1 MSLDT
6 IRAPSVKSDASRLDS
21 RDQNMPEKHQ
31 PAVPYGPPAQSP
43 EGTNTILLRWYADLA
58 IQQEQCKRHKERSR
72 ERKAYLAVGASVAAV
87 LLLMMALVSKHVFSA
102 SSLPRAGTIFHTTP
116 PAREGNVT
124 SWFVPATN
132 DVYDMQL
139 DSELLDRDEGPPQ
152 VEPESHRGV
161 ASEESAFEKC
171 RTKCIGDVEDRE
183 KSSHDATSDASA
195 DHHVS
200 LVRRRQ
206 KNGAETRNT
215 VRTRCLE
222 LCSLSAGGSLN
233 HGDDASLSNTKET
246 RQQKSESNV
255 DTASQDSEMK
265 KPGDSNTE
273 TTLGR
278 SVTFDVTAFVTK
290 VTTSS
295 SDAATVPHRVTT
307 GGTRPDFSG
316 TKDNE
321 KGRMNSYG

>member
-21 RDQNMPEKHQ
+21 RDRNMDEKHQ
-31 PAVPYGPPAQSP
+31 PAVPYGPPAQTP
-43 EGTNTILLRWYADLA
+43 EGTNTVLLRWYADLGL
-58 IQQEQCKRHKERSR
+58 QQEQWKRHKERTR
-72 ERKAYLAVGASVAAV
+72 ERKAYLAVGASPAPGGNDLA
-87 LLLMMALVSKHVFSA
+87 
-102 SSLPRAGTIFHTTP
+102 TTP
-116 PAREGNVT
+116 PARGGNVT

-139 DSELLDRDEGPPQ
+139 DSELVDRDEGQPQ
-152 VEPESHRGV
+152 VEPESLRSV
-161 ASEESAFEKC
+161 ASEESVFEKC

-183 KSSHDATSDASA
+183 KSSHDATSGASA
-195 DHHVS
+195 GHHAS
-200 LVRRRQ
+200 LVRRRP
-206 KNGAETRNT
+206 KNGAEKTRNT
-215 VRTRCLE
+215 VRTSCLE

-246 RQQKSESNV
+246 SQENSERNS
-255 DTASQDSEMK
+255 DAAPQDSELK
-265 KPGDSNTE
+265 KTGDSNTE

-307 GGTRPDFSG
+307 GGTRPDYSG
-316 TKDNE
+316 AKDNVKE
-321 KGRMNSYG
+321 RMNSYGRPELY